1 MEKLMKRYA
10 LTRQGAKD
18 FIICTIVTTIQ
29 NIMLMAPVAILYYIT
44 SDLISGS
51 ISKSNNV
58 AYIIACV
65 IMLVVM
71 GIVFYFQYNTS
82 FFSTYIESEHRRINL
97 AEKLRELPLSFFEK
111 KDLSDLTSTIL
122 GDCTVLEHNFS
133 HVMPQFFGSIIS
145 TIIIAVSLFSLTVS
159 LQCSLVGASNSTYY
173 SGLFR
178 KSTKR
183 HIKKKKK
190 SCACTGRRLSG
201 VS

>member
-145 TIIIAVSLFSLTVS
+145 TIIIAVSLFFFNCKLAVAALWVLPIALITNTDVP
-159 LQCSLVGASNSTYY
+159 NSALKL
-173 SGLFR
+173 SF
-178 KSTKR
+178 S
-183 HIKKKKK
+183 
-190 SCACTGRRLSG
+190 RLSIF
-201 VS
+201 SLRLST

>member
-145 TIIIAVSLFSLTVS
+145 TIIIAVSLFFFNCKLAVAA
-159 LQCSLVGASNSTYY
+159 LWVPYY

-178 KSTKR
+178 KGTKR